1 MKKLMLATA
10 VSMLLAGCGGGG
22 GSAEQPWFDDGGD
35 SSPPPETPSQENLPP
50 SISGLPN
57 APLVIKVRDSVE
69 ISFDVE
75 DPDGDPVNVSLLNAP
90 PGVVLGEKSIEMRPE
105 SVGEF
110 TFQVRLDDGKNTV
123 VSDNVQVSYVAPDTV
138 LVPIASDYSIAE
150 NTEAQMVVYNDS
162 GVVEV
167 LNFTFDS
174 ATPVVEMPYPM
185 PESYKGAFATLKLF
199 EPGESPSYFPNV
211 SFFSLPDGWG

>member
-90 PGVVLGEKSIEMRPE
+90 PGVVLGEKKYR
-105 SVGEF
+105 
-110 TFQVRLDDGKNTV
+110 N
-123 VSDNVQVSYVAPDTV
+123 
-138 LVPIASDYSIAE
+138 
-150 NTEAQMVVYNDS
+150 
-162 GVVEV
+162 
-167 LNFTFDS
+167 
-174 ATPVVEMPYPM
+174 AT
-185 PESYKGAFATLKLF
+185 
-199 EPGESPSYFPNV
+199 
-211 SFFSLPDGWG
+211 